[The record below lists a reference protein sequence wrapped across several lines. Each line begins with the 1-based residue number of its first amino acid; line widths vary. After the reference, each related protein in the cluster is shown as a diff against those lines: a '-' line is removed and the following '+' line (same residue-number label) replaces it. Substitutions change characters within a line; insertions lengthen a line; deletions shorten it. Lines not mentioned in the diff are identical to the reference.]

1 MVFFITF
8 FASFVFQRKN
18 ISYLRFTIYDV
29 RKREGVAF
37 RGSFCFFLCEHMRPI
52 AAHKIVVLRGHRHGF
67 AVPPRRY
74 GRILQPIHKQMGVFL
89 PVLRTPFNV
98 RLYAA
103 FMPAYTAY
111 KPPIK
116 HRILFYLQK
125 KHPFICVCEKFVVPL
140 PRFSRRVSGDCIRT
154 RMILGFRF

>member
-89 PVLRTPFNV
+89 PVLRTSFNV

-103 FMPAYTAY
+103 FMRAYAAY
-111 KPPIK
+111 RRPQNIE
-116 HRILFYLQK
+116 FYSIRQK
-125 KHPFICVCEKFVVPL
+125 NTHFLAYV
-140 PRFSRRVSGDCIRT
+140 
-154 RMILGFRF
+154 